1 MHTLNVDKREDKKA
15 AAIRRSGRVPI
26 AIQGKGV
33 ETVLVSAPELET
45 RKALGASH
53 GQKMMIAL
61 GGETSYEVLVRGS
74 DFDAAKGQLLSLT
87 LQRVSEDD
95 VVTMEVPVVADG
107 IPESVND
114 GHSTLSFPTPTVQ
127 LKGAL
132 HDLPEEI
139 HVDVSKLEGHDKLL
153 ASDLVLP
160 KGVTLQTSP
169 DAVVATT
176 GVNRA
181 FVEAGVEAADAAS
194 TETAAA

>member
-1 MHTLNVDKREDKKA
+1 MYTLNVDKREDKKA
-15 AAIRRSGRVPI
+15 AVIRRSGRVPI

-33 ETVLVSAPELET
+33 ETVLASAVEVDV
-45 RKALGASH
+45 RRALGASH
-53 GQKMMIAL
+53 GQKMMVML
-61 GGETSYEVLVRGS
+61 GGETSYEVLVRNS
-74 DFDAAKGQLLSLT
+74 DFDAAKGHLLSLT

-95 VVTMEVPVVADG
+95 VVTLEVAVVADG
-107 IPESVND
+107 EPESVTD
-114 GHSTLSFPTPTVQ
+114 GQSTLSFPTSTIM

-139 HVDVSKLEGHDKLL
+139 HVDVSKLGPHDKLL
-153 ASDLVLP
+153 ASDVVLP

-181 FVEAGVEAADAAS
+181 FVEAGVEAADAAPA
-194 TETAAA
+194 EPAA